1 MSQIMILLYHCLPI
15 CIVPIS
21 PIMYSNKLYFPKL
34 LYTALYPC
42 PFCLQYLFWLF
53 CIIIGHPSWMP
64 SILTRFYSLYSC
76 IFNPLRFHAHYF
88 ILSFFNCP
96 VKNVEHVKLIKGD
109 FVESPLIKGGGCSS
123 KLTHPFIPSPHFRE
137 DMFLEGNHTRLK
149 FLYIR
154 IMLSAAT

>member
-64 SILTRFYSLYSC
+64 SILTRFCSLYSC
-76 IFNPLRFHAHYF
+76 IFNPPRFHAHYF

-96 VKNVEHVKLIKGD
+96 VKNVEHVKLTEG
-109 FVESPLIKGGGCSS
+109 EKGGGGRFSGGAELLRS
-123 KLTHPFIPSPHFRE
+123 E
-137 DMFLEGNHTRLK
+137 EHTSELQ
-149 FLYIR
+149 
-154 IMLSAAT
+154 SQ

>member
-21 PIMYSNKLYFPKL
+21 PIMYSNNLYFPKL

-64 SILTRFYSLYSC
+64 SILTRFCSLYSC
-76 IFNPLRFHAHYF
+76 IFNPLRFHAPYF

-96 VKNVEHVKLIKGD
+96 VKNVEDVKL
-109 FVESPLIKGGGCSS
+109 SKGGFKGVVFFLGYS
-123 KLTHPFIPSPHFRE
+123 PFPVFTRTSFMRTSLQPPLPPFLRGTYASHILCEPHE
-137 DMFLEGNHTRLK
+137 
-149 FLYIR
+149 
-154 IMLSAAT
+154 